1 MLNHVMPNFVQR
13 TAGWVMMMVIRH
25 TLLSNESITNIDE
38 KMAIVGTIFWERK
51 VIQDSPLTVL

>member
-1 MLNHVMPNFVQR
+1 
-13 TAGWVMMMVIRH
+13 MMMVIRH

-38 KMAIVGTIFWERK
+38 KMAIIGTIFWERK